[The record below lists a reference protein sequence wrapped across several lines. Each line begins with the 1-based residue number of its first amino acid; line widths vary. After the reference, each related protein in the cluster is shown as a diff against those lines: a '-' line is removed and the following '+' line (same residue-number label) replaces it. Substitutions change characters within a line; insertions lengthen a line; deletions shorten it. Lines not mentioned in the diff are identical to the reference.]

1 MGKVKAEKSFEQEEA
16 ELNQAVGESQ
26 DTLSSLYSEVQALKS
41 TNALE
46 YTDKQ
51 DERSHQIPRVIDNAL
66 RDVICK
72 KDGLKSFLETK
83 KRQAVQLAYEDAQ
96 AAKDA
101 AAETVRQWLLGPGG
115 FLSANPEEFGS
126 FDNTAILRHPAYRN
140 AENAAHDAENAILV
154 NERQANALKADI
166 EADTKRLEDRKAKRL
181 AI

>member
-1 MGKVKAEKSFEQEEA
+1 MGKQVAKTVEAKEA
-16 ELNQAVGESQ
+16 ELNQAAEQSQ
-26 DTLSSLYSEVQALKS
+26 EVLSNLYLEVQVLKS

-46 YTDKQ
+46 YTDEQ
-51 DERSHQIPRVIDNAL
+51 DERSHQIPREIDNAL
-66 RDVICK
+66 RQVICAK
-72 KDGLKSFLETK
+72 QGQVAFLETEK
-83 KRQAVQLAYEDAQ
+83 NEELRKRNEEKQ
-96 AAKDA
+96 AAKNA
-101 AAETVRQWLLGPGG
+101 AAEKVQQWLLGPGG